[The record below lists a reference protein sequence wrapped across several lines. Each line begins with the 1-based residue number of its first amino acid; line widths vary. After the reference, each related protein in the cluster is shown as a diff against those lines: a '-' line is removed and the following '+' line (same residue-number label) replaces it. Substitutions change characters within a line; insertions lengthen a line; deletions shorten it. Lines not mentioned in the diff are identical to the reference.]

1 MKRRNE
7 RGSAAVEAVAGAAA
21 FAAFCGLV
29 AFAGQI
35 AVAHQGVQAAA
46 SDAARAASI
55 ARTAGTAQRDAEAAA
70 RQGLGNHGLVCAA
83 TAVAIDVSGFAV
95 PVGQP
100 AWVSATVR
108 CDVSSANLGL
118 PIDLG
123 TVHVEETM
131 RSALDTY
138 RSRI

>member
-1 MKRRNE
+1 MPRHNE

-55 ARTAGTAQRDAEAAA
+55 ARTAATAQTDAETAADQSL
-70 RQGLGNHGLVCAA
+70 RNHGLACAT
-83 TAVAIDVSGFAV
+83 TAVAIDLSGFAV
-95 PVGQP
+95 LVGQP
-100 AWVSATVR
+100 AWVAATIR

-123 TVHVEETM
+123 TVSVEETM

-138 RSRI
+138 RPRA